1 MQSFIEI
8 SYEEEEEDAIGI
20 SSTKRLPPKKR
31 AKWTPS
37 SSPRASPSGE
47 EQFARYE
54 DVTVMPQLMR
64 TINREKRI
72 ERLGKKE
79 EENEDVASRQPT
91 NMMTHYRD
99 SRMANNNNSLEAAQA
114 LVSLEQQNS
123 QSRNSFS
130 FGDTL
135 ALYNQEI
142 RYNNPSH
149 YPPAYS
155 GTNLESLSQN
165 STSLREAYASLE
177 RRVIHEEMRS
187 QLDLERRMREEIAL
201 NDMMAR
207 MSRERLNRR
216 EVMRTQPQPQSWPR
230 MMSGVQQSEPQ
241 PRMNRNLGNADH
253 CLHASLPPSWP
264 RMASTTSVQ
273 QTTSPQMNR
282 TLDDRGQ
289 QWDTSLP
296 ASSLGRRDV
305 MHQQQPQSWPRM
317 SSSIQQTTSPQRN
330 RALDTV
336 SKDEY
341 SSLGGLC
348 RFTSDS
354 RPPMPDDFCAPPPQ
368 RKGGFNRA
376 A

>member
-1 MQSFIEI
+1 MTF
-8 SYEEEEEDAIGI
+8 EEEEDDPIGI
-20 SSTKRLPPKKR
+20 SSSKKLPPKKR
-31 AKWTPS
+31 AKWSPS

-72 ERLGKKE
+72 ERFGKKE

-230 MMSGVQQSEPQ
+230 MMSGVQQSESQ
-241 PRMNRNLGNADH
+241 PLMNRNLGNADH

-317 SSSIQQTTSPQRN
+317 SSSIQQTAPPQRN

-348 RFTSDS
+348 RLTSDS
-354 RPPMPDDFCAPPPQ
+354 RLPIPMPDDFCAPQ